1 MSPTCDEFVLALY
14 PPRRVRLLESE
25 ATDLAEAMRKLLR
38 SINENNGGHLP
49 SSGSADVSEEPNNQP
64 ATATVAQDKQMEI
77 LTKAIDHNSNKLL
90 SFLNAQ
96 TH

>member
-14 PPRRVRLLESE
+14 PPRRIRLLESE

-38 SINENNGGHLP
+38 SIRDNSHSSLSSQTQTTPENNAGANDTGT
-49 SSGSADVSEEPNNQP
+49 E
-64 ATATVAQDKQMEI
+64 DKQIDI
-77 LTKAIDHNSNKLL
+77 LSKAIDHNSNKLL